1 MIYHDLEITTEGKV
15 SMILTPSE
23 AAGRTGDGFVTAFF
37 WRKNPVLERIQQ
49 VIAENC
55 CGELCSLRFTWS
67 RPKRFATGEREFL
80 YDTFAAM
87 LDGAQQ
93 LAGAEFRS
101 LYVEKV
107 PGMNNLFA
115 LVRFGNE
122 VVAECELNECL
133 PETMPDICFVK
144 ANFSNGHVTNQP
156 LVGYF
161 NEEGMVFA
169 TDEILEFPVAEL
181 AALPPANGPV
191 EQMKQRF
198 TEAARLGLVPPGPG
212 NAAAIQTM
220 IREALR

>member
-1 MIYHDLEITTEGKV
+1 MLPIIP
-15 SMILTPSE
+15 PSE
-23 AAGRTGDGFVTAFF
+23 AAGRTGDGFVTAFY
-37 WRKNPVLERIQQ
+37 WRKNPVLERIRQ
-49 VIAENC
+49 VAGDNL

-67 RPKRFATGEREFL
+67 RPKRFAAGEREFL

-87 LDGAQQ
+87 LDGAQL

-115 LVRFGNE
+115 LVRFGNG

-133 PETMPDICFVK
+133 PDTMPDICFVK
-144 ANFSNGHVTNQP
+144 ANFSSGHVTNQP

-169 TDEILEFPVAEL
+169 NDEVLEFPIAEL
-181 AALPPANGPV
+181 LSLPPANGPV

-198 TEAARLGLVPPGPG
+198 TEAVRLGLVPPGPG
-212 NAAAIQTM
+212 DAAAIRNL
-220 IREALR
+220 IAEALR